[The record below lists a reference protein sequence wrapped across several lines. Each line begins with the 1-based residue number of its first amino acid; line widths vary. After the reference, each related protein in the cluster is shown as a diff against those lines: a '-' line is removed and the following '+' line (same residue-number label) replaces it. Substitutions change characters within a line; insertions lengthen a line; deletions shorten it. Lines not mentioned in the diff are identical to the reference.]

1 MLEKDKT
8 KIQEELL
15 KFVENYLTNKFIDS
29 KGRPVETIE
38 NITIVNIEYD
48 NKNEIRNRIILTEF
62 IADTRLF
69 MRWVDGSSSS
79 LNTQFRNN
87 KPMEFEIDFETD
99 EITLI
104 ESDLKLLPE
113 KLF

>member
-15 KFVENYLTNKFIDS
+15 KFVENDLTNKFKDS
-29 KGRPVETIE
+29 KGRPVEKIE

-87 KPMEFEIDFETD
+87 IPMEFEIDFETE